1 MEQYIVFAGEN
12 FYPLGGWCDYIG
24 SYPTVEEAREAASNC
39 KCDWWQ
45 IVDITTKTVVED
57 RGL

>member
-24 SYPTVEEAREAASNC
+24 SYSTVEEARNAANNRE
-39 KCDWWQ
+39 CDWWQ
-45 IVDITTKTVVED
+45 IVDITSKNVVED
-57 RGL
+57 RGF